1 MKHWRIPLGSL
12 LLTVLLAACSG
23 EPPAGP
29 DEPGND
35 AGPDILALDTVPIMD
50 QAAELP
56 GDIGDDAVS
65 LLDLGVDS
73 PPDLPQLPDVP
84 PDLTED
90 SAPDVSPPAGLD
102 LAALIAAL
110 EAGDAE
116 GIAAQMA
123 WYDGPICGDESCLVA
138 TWLPDHDAVAI
149 RGEFNAWEEEAM
161 AASPA
166 AGWFWAAIPAAVID
180 ACKEYKLYADTLWFR
195 DPSNR
200 WIAFADIAVN
210 STLCPPGVSRIALVE
225 EVYSPQLDNARSLF
239 VYVPGP
245 AFEDPAAAFPVLYM
259 QDGFNVFANPAA
271 PFGSWEVDATADA
284 LIASGAVAPMIVVGI
299 DTDNRMDEYLY
310 AGITVDLGGGPI
322 QVTPLLP
329 DYAEFLVDV
338 VKPLVDESFP
348 TKPGRADTAMAG
360 SSLGGISSLWIAWH
374 HADVFGRVASF
385 SGSYWVGQEGS
396 GTEGHPTMETVLQAA
411 APTADQLALKIYMD
425 AGSVSSMGQPGLEYT
440 GDGRSYT
447 DWTRNA
453 LIDLGWDNRPEW
465 DDDGD
470 LETAPANFPI
480 TTDPAEVPTLYWS
493 ATVPAGYAGWDDYL
507 QPERNLLHLVGE
519 GHAHNEAAWAARFG
533 AMLRFLFP
541 AE

>member
-1 MKHWRIPLGSL
+1 MVRWLVVVAL
-12 LLTVLLAACSG
+12 LFLVACSG
-23 EPPAGP
+23 GSGGS
-29 DEPGND
+29 DGGQSGD
-35 AGPDILALDTVPIMD
+35 LADGHWLLDTPDGTVPEP
-50 QAAELP
+50 A
-56 GDIGDDAVS
+56 DDAS
-65 LLDLGVDS
+65 LDATEAPDQPLTDATDTLPEMVAEVVEDVA
-73 PPDLPQLPDVP
+73 PDLPP
-84 PDLTED
+84 EI
-90 SAPDVSPPAGLD
+90 VSPPATIDDFLTLTTQSD
-102 LAALIAAL
+102 AAAL
-110 EAGDAE
+110 DAFL
-116 GIAAQMA
+116 AQ
-123 WYDGPICGDESCLVA
+123 YDGPFCEAARCLFVTCLQGA
-138 TWLPDHDAVAI
+138 DAVAL
-149 RGEFNAWEEEAM
+149 RGEFSDWEELPM
-161 AASPA
+161 T
-166 AGWFWAAIPAAVID
+166 AIDFAPGCFYHLFEELLFNHVV
-180 ACKEYKLYADTLWFR
+180 EYKLFANQEWLSDPLNPYFR
-195 DPSNR
+195 
-200 WIAFADIAVN
+200 FADVAVN
-210 STLCPPGVSRIALVE
+210 SALYAPGVGRLALIE
-225 EVYSPQLDNARSLF
+225 AVYSPQLDNSRNLY
-239 VYVPGP
+239 VYLPAP
-245 AFEDPAAAFPVLYM
+245 AFENSGQTFPVLYM
-259 QDGFNVFANPAA
+259 QDGFNVFVNPAA

-299 DTDNRMDEYLY
+299 DTDDRMDEYLY
-310 AGITVDLGGGPI
+310 AGITVELGGGPI

-338 VKPLVDESFP
+338 VKPLIDESFP

-411 APTADQLALKIYMD
+411 PATADQLALKIYMD

-493 ATVPAGYAGWDDYL
+493 PTVPGSYAGWDDYL

-519 GHAHNEAAWAARFG
+519 GHAHNEAAWAARCG

-541 AE
+541 VG